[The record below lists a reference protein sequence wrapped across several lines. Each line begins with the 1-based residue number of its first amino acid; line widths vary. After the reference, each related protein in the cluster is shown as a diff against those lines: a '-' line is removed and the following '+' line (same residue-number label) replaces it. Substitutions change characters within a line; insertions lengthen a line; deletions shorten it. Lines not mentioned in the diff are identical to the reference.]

1 MGPPHA
7 IRHSRESGDP
17 GAEVRSRVLDPR
29 FRGGDDKR
37 GDLAHIFGQI
47 PSHDLLGDFVVA
59 PMPDA
64 VPSLIVRREE
74 ARASARRGLRVT
86 VIISAV
92 PSGGELTG

>member
-64 VPSLIVRREE
+64 LPSLIVWREE
-74 ARASARRGLRVT
+74 APSAG
-86 VIISAV
+86 A
-92 PSGGELTG
+92 TGVFE